1 MDNKNDSATDLNYD
15 PTNDR
20 SMIKEREWNEN
31 TQTILF
37 NQVEF
42 LKQEIAVKNKLI
54 ERLLTELFEKNPESN
69 NDLLSASTSTENLQ
83 SLYDL
88 DNSRENILQAKS
100 IIQDK
105 SESPSPSPLT
115 IHPNRYQ
122 VLDSN
127 SNFEDGFEKANVVCK
142 YPTEGITME
151 SRRPT
156 KGITESRRPSNVVNP

>member
-1 MDNKNDSATDLNYD
+1 MK
-15 PTNDR
+15 
-20 SMIKEREWNEN
+20 
-31 TQTILF
+31 
-37 NQVEF
+37 
-42 LKQEIAVKNKLI
+42 
-54 ERLLTELFEKNPESN
+54 KNPQSN
-69 NDLLSASTSTENLQ
+69 NDLLSASTSTENSQ

-100 IIQDK
+100 IIEDK

-127 SNFEDGFEKANVVCK
+127 SNFEVEFEKSNVICK
-142 YPTEGITME
+142 YPAKGITTE

-156 KGITESRRPSNVVNP
+156 KGITESRRTSNVVNPRPDNDKLQYQQPNGNASYSTAD